1 MTFVASLSR
10 SAHAFLNTQSRKIN
24 DGNEAKP
31 GAVLRANEVKMANQP
46 FVSFS
51 LVLVL
56 VFCSEGS
63 RRNDVF
69 GKHYK

>member
-31 GAVLRANEVKMANQP
+31 VLRANEVKMANQP